1 MRKEDGDRME
11 LCQEIIH
18 SMIHIMKQHR
28 QIMENKLEKTGV
40 YQSQHRMLMHLSKH
54 EYDSQK
60 DIARAMHISTAT
72 VAVTLKKLE
81 KGGYIEKEIDET
93 DSRNNHIRI
102 TTKGKKVVIESESI
116 FEKMDEGMLA
126 GFSSQELKQYKQYL
140 ERISNNLKV
149 M

>member
-1 MRKEDGDRME
+1 MSKEDVDRIE
-11 LCQEIIH
+11 VCHEIIR
-18 SMIHIMKQHR
+18 SMIHIMQQHR
-28 QIMENKLEKTGV
+28 QMMENKLEKTGV
-40 YQSQHRMLMHLSKH
+40 YQSQHRMLMHLSKN

-93 DSRNNHIRI
+93 DNRNNHIRI

-116 FEKMDEGMLA
+116 FERMDEGMFE
-126 GFSSQELKQYKQYL
+126 GFSSQELNQYKQYL
-140 ERISNNLKV
+140 ERISNNLKNL
-149 M
+149 